1 VSASVVEV
9 ENLEIEIAAA
19 PRPLVAVRG
28 VSFSIEAGEALGL
41 VGESGSGKSL
51 TALAIPRLVRPPVR
65 IRGGAIR
72 IDGREVTDA
81 NARAFRGRD
90 IGFIFQEPMSAL
102 NPVMT
107 VGDQVG
113 ESLRQLDGLSS
124 RNARARVVD
133 LFRQVGIS
141 APDERFRAY
150 PHEMSGGM
158 RQRAMIAMALA
169 LSPKLLIADEP
180 TTALDVTLQRQILD
194 LIRAEMRAR
203 GLAVLLISHDL
214 GVVAEIADTVAVMYL
229 GQLVERA
236 PVADLFARPLHPYT
250 RGLLGAMPSATPAA
264 SAPVRLATIS
274 GTVPSLDAIPTGCG
288 FRDRCPLA
296 DARCESPIPWV
307 EHATSHF
314 ARCVKADA
322 C

>member
-1 VSASVVEV
+1 MAGSIVAI
-9 ENLEIEIAAA
+9 ENLEIEIGTGSCA
-19 PRPLVAVRG
+19 LKAVRG
-28 VSFSIEAGEALGL
+28 VSLSIDAGQALGL

-51 TALAIPRLVRPPVR
+51 TALAIPRLVRPPVH
-65 IRGGAIR
+65 IRGGSLKIS
-72 IDGREVTDA
+72 GREVTDA
-81 NARAFRGRD
+81 NARAFRGREV
-90 IGFIFQEPMSAL
+90 GFIFQEPMTAL

-113 ESLRQLDGLSS
+113 ESLRKLDGLSS
-124 RNARARVVD
+124 RAARDRVVD

-169 LSPKLLIADEP
+169 LSPRLLIADEP

-229 GQLVERA
+229 GQLVELA
-236 PVADLFARPLHPYT
+236 PAPALFARPLHPYT
-250 RGLLGAMPSATPAA
+250 RGLLGAMPGA
-264 SAPVRLATIS
+264 SVSKEKHLATIP
-274 GTVPSLDAIPTGCG
+274 GTVPSLDDIPTGCG

-296 DARCESPIPWV
+296 ESRCEAPIPWV
-307 EHATSHF
+307 EHSSGHF
-314 ARCVKADA
+314 ARCIKAGE